1 MKDEQNDELNELT
14 AGYLDGTLNKEQ
26 LVRFERHLR
35 EDSAALARVGDAVR
49 FDVELRDA
57 MNPDHIELIEQRR
70 MVIDRTTGKPVLV
83 ETSKRVAQRGE
94 WQQQQEEARREK
106 KHGRL
111 LILVLLVAA
120 GILAWSLAHKY
131 LAKNRSSHVAPAPAW
146 VTIPVRNADFEKWH
160 KTSGGAADFMALP
173 NWQDKFT
180 THNARLTDKEAHSGS
195 IAACL
200 KPGGHIKQLLERADG
215 VPLNFEPGMKLR
227 VSGWVKQV
235 KGDVEKHNA
244 LRADL
249 HFVDEKMRQYAVTY
263 DLMAFS
269 GADWQ
274 AFQVE
279 LTVPNQEKYLPAW
292 DGDHTKE
299 EAQKVRGRQVLLS
312 LFNDTASKS
321 FATDLLIDDVKVEVL
336 PATMGK

>member
-1 MKDEQNDELNELT
+1 MKDEQNDDLNELT
-14 AGYLDGTLNKEQ
+14 AGYLDGTLNEEQ
-26 LVRFERHLR
+26 LARFERHLR

-70 MVIDRTTGKPVLV
+70 MVIDRVTGKPVLV
-83 ETSKRVAQRGE
+83 ETSQRVAQRGE
-94 WQQQQEEARREK
+94 WQQQQETGKRKK
-106 KHGRL
+106 KHGWL
-111 LILVLLVAA
+111 LILALLLVA
-120 GILAWSLAHKY
+120 GILAWWLTRKPPVQPPAAH
-131 LAKNRSSHVAPAPAW
+131 ASHDTQWVA
-146 VTIPVRNADFEKWH
+146 IPVRNADFEKPVMTPH
-160 KTSGGAADFMALP
+160 GALDYAVMP
-173 NWQDKFT
+173 GWQDKFT
-180 THNARLTDKEAHSGS
+180 THNARLTNQEAHSGS
-195 IAACL
+195 IAAYL
-200 KPGGHIKQLLERADG
+200 RPGGHIKQLLERSDG

-269 GADWQ
+269 GNDWQ
-274 AFQVE
+274 VFQVE

-312 LFNDTASKS
+312 LFNDTAFKS